1 MDIRP
6 PFAGTVREYTLE
18 SYVCDEN
25 GQEVF
30 ESKATWKY
38 NDDNML
44 SEVLQYDADDN
55 LISTSTYTYN
65 DNQQLLEVRVKK
77 AEGDIQQILAYE
89 YKDNRLDQITDTASD
104 YRIVTKFDEFGNPI
118 EKQNL
123 LEDGSPFSSTRYVN
137 AYDNNNRLV
146 EKHTIFPSGDSG
158 WVDKYEYNADGLLVG
173 EQLKKHQITSF
184 IKHSYNAKGD
194 LILSEYNPGESNNE
208 TLKRDIVYNAN
219 NDIVEIKEYRKGW
232 CYQDRGDKFGL
243 TVIVRY
249 SYVR

>member
-18 SYVCDEN
+18 SNVYDEN

-30 ESKATWKY
+30 DSKATWKY

-44 SEVLQYDADDN
+44 SEVLQYDSGNN
-55 LISTSTYTYN
+55 LLSISSYTYN

-77 AEGDIQQILAYE
+77 AEGDVQQTLIYE

-123 LEDGSPFSSTRYVN
+123 LEDDSPFSTTRYIN
-137 AYDNNNRLV
+137 AYDKNNRMV
-146 EKHTIFPSGDSG
+146 EKHTVFPSGDSS
-158 WVDKYEYNADGLLVG
+158 WVDKFEYNDQGLLIK
-173 EQLKKHQITSF
+173 EEKIRNQITSVTM
-184 IKHSYNAKGD
+184 HSYNDKGD
-194 LILSEYNPGESNNE
+194 VILSEYNPGDFNSE
-208 TLKRDIVYNAN
+208 TMKKDITYDEF

-232 CYQDRGDKFGL
+232 CYQDRNDELGL
-243 TVIVRY
+243 TGIARY
-249 SYVR
+249 SYIR